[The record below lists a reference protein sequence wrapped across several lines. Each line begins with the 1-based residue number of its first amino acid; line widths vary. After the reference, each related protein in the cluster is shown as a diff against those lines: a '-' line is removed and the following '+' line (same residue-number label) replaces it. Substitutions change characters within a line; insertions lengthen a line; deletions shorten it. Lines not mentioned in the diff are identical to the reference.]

1 MRDRTDFASWQQHI
15 RLYCQ
20 GKENGVNILKSI
32 DEGPFRMGTVWEPL
46 AEGMKGAPHLGPE
59 RPRVYSDLSPEEKD
73 RYNAEI
79 RAINILLQGLPKDIY
94 TLINHYTDAKELW
107 DNVKMLLEGSE
118 LTKEDRES
126 QLVVVQNIQG
136 RQNRGQG
143 TNLRG
148 GGAAGYGGVQNRIGN
163 ANPGQARQA
172 PTAQTMFMAN
182 LSSVDL
188 VTDEGGPSYDSD
200 ILSEVQDHDHYQD
213 AVCAHHEEHAMH
225 DNVQLNHIVDSHAD
239 CTSNS
244 KMIPYDQTMDMTID
258 QQVALDEAL
267 VPHASRLRIGKSN
280 FHLRSDIYF
289 KESTLQLVYDV
300 LRLTPF
306 YKAFLVTADV
316 LEIYMQ
322 EFWATATT
330 FDDLSF
336 EEEILAFLRFLG
348 HNGEIRK
355 LTDKKNVDFAY
366 LLWEDFIYQVEHKDA
381 KNSNEM
387 YYPRNSEAYKEYY
400 AVASGAAPPKTKAS
414 VQKMKSCSDTTI
426 TPPTAADIRLSTF
439 AIGKQPT
446 KPPNAKS
453 LTVLS
458 EDDDNQDDDDQDEG
472 DDDDDQDEGNDDD
485 QDSDE
490 EGEEFIHPKLSI
502 HDEEETKDEESF
514 DTIAKTPEN
523 SDDEGN
529 DDENLGL
536 NVGRDEG
543 QDAEG
548 DEDELYRDVNI
559 NLEGRVVQMADVHTT
574 QEFEDTHVT
583 LTSVNPDCQQ
593 QSSSVSSQFVT
604 SLLNPTPD
612 AGIDSI
618 FETTS
623 QMDVQALTTVASH
636 TLSAPTL
643 TPSTIV
649 TISTVPQAPTPPTT
663 APSTLLHDLLNF
675 GSLFGFDHRLKTL
688 EANFSEFMQ
697 TDVC

>member
-1 MRDRTDFASWQQHI
+1 
-15 RLYCQ
+15 
-20 GKENGVNILKSI
+20 SI

-46 AEGMKGAPHLGPE
+46 AEGTKGAPYLGPE
-59 RPRVYSDLSPEEKD
+59 RPQVYYDLSPEEKD

-79 RAINILLQGLPKDIY
+79 RATNILLQGLPKDIY

-107 DNVKMLLEGSE
+107 NNVKMLLEGSE

-143 TNLRG
+143 TNPRG

-163 ANPGQARQA
+163 ANPGQARQNSDYYKDKMLLMQAQENGVALDAEQLLFLAGGKDNAIDKDVDEQHA
-172 PTAQTMFMAN
+172 PTTQTMFMAN

-213 AVCAHHEEHAMH
+213 VVCAHHEEHAMH
-225 DNVQLNHIVDSHAD
+225 DNVQLNHVVDSHAD
-239 CTSNS
+239 YTSNS
-244 KMIPYDQTMDMTID
+244 KMIPYDQTMDMTVD

-289 KESTLQLVYDV
+289 KESTLQLVYDY
-300 LRLTPF
+300 LGLTPF
-306 YKAFLVTADV
+306 YKAFLVTTDV

-322 EFWATATT
+322 EFWATATA

-336 EEEILAFLRFLG
+336 EEEILAFLRFLR

-355 LTDKKNVDFAY
+355 LTDVNINK
-366 LLWEDFIYQVEHKDA
+366 
-381 KNSNEM
+381 
-387 YYPRNSEAYKEYY
+387 NSEAYKEYY

-414 VQKMKSCSDTTI
+414 VQKMKSSSDTTI
-426 TPPTAADIRLSTF
+426 TPPTAADTRLSTF
-439 AIGKQPT
+439 AIRKQPT

-458 EDDDNQDDDDQDEG
+458 E
-472 DDDDDQDEGNDDD
+472 
-485 QDSDE
+485 
-490 EGEEFIHPKLSI
+490 LSI

-536 NVGRDEG
+536 NVGRDKG

-559 NLEGRVVQMADVHTT
+559 NLEGRVVQMADVYTT
-574 QEFEDTHVT
+574 QEFKDTHVT

-612 AGIDSI
+612 ARIDSI

-643 TPSTIV
+643 TPSTIA

-663 APSTLLHDLLNF
+663 TSSTLLHDLLNF